1 MAADSNMGSY
11 QANLPPS
18 FHHPLMVSFQ
28 SGARNSSR
36 GLSPDEVCSLGG
48 NNSMVGMFNSL
59 GSGLINHMDATTSV
73 QYSAGSMLREPVPG
87 FTHVSGSPAYWL
99 QEEIEILHIGLIKYS
114 HLVGIRKYTMISFM
128 LPKKTIRDVALR
140 CQWITALAPVL
151 LLVAASGPSY
161 RENSVS
167 MFHKENGK
175 RQKTKE
181 FHTARKAKDMQ
192 DKIGGAPS
200 AANISRAPRL
210 LSGNRMKIQDII
222 PSEACDILNAD
233 RLHLVSDSLV
243 SAFDT
248 IMLEENVNIFRYV
261 KNNISIVN
269 DRISAMSSTLD
280 KFPGSMRQMPTLQ
293 VFVNDEL
300 LASLIHRTGNV
311 TGLAPPRKSYRLDA
325 TSIRPNIG
333 GFREHT

>member
-140 CQWITALAPVL
+140 CQWIT
-151 LLVAASGPSY
+151 
-161 RENSVS
+161 
-167 MFHKENGK
+167 HKENGK

-222 PSEACDILNAD
+222 PSEAPSLERILDEND
-233 RLHLVSDSLV
+233 KVMDEIVKNINRG
-243 SAFDT
+243 T
-248 IMLEENVNIFRYV
+248 LEENVNIFRYV

>member
-1 MAADSNMGSY
+1 
-11 QANLPPS
+11 
-18 FHHPLMVSFQ
+18 MVSFQ

-140 CQWITALAPVL
+140 CQWIT
-151 LLVAASGPSY
+151 
-161 RENSVS
+161 
-167 MFHKENGK
+167 HKENGK

-222 PSEACDILNAD
+222 PSEAPSLERILDEND
-233 RLHLVSDSLV
+233 KVMDEIVKNINRG
-243 SAFDT
+243 T
-248 IMLEENVNIFRYV
+248 LEENVNIFRYV

>member
-11 QANLPPS
+11 QANLPSS

-28 SGARNSSR
+28 SGARNSSS
-36 GLSPDEVCSLGG
+36 GMNPDEFCSLGG
-48 NNSMVGMFNSL
+48 NNSMVGMFNSM
-59 GSGLINHMDATTSV
+59 GSGLINHVDATTSV

-140 CQWITALAPVL
+140 CQWIT
-151 LLVAASGPSY
+151 
-161 RENSVS
+161 
-167 MFHKENGK
+167 HKENGK
-175 RQKTKE
+175 RQKTRE
-181 FHTARKAKDMQ
+181 YHAARKTKDVH
-192 DKIGGAPS
+192 DKMGGSPS
-200 AANISRAPRL
+200 AANISRAPRS
-210 LSGNRMKIQDII
+210 LSGNRMKIQDSV
-222 PSEACDILNAD
+222 PSGAPSLERILDENDKVMDEIAKNIN
-233 RLHLVSDSLV
+233 RG
-243 SAFDT
+243 T
-248 IMLEENVNIFRYV
+248 LEENVNIFRYV
-261 KNNISIVN
+261 KNNISIIN
-269 DRISAMSSTLD
+269 DRISGMSSTMD

-300 LASLIHRTGNV
+300 LASLIHHTGNV
-311 TGLAPPRKSYRLDA
+311 TSPAPRKSYRLDA

-333 GFREHT
+333 GSREHT